1 MFLQSYSIPVKDV
14 MSSDFFKMNREENLD
29 VAVEHLL
36 HNIKKEII
44 VYDEDNICGIVTMSD
59 IKKVMG
65 QDFSKVSL
73 DRIMS
78 RDIISVDS
86 NECIFNC
93 RSIMIKNNIRR
104 LLVLEN
110 GVIVGILREEH
121 IGDYFYKGVEEA
133 ELAIKHIFDNIHEA
147 VCVVDSKGRIVIW
160 NKNAEKLYGFSETEL
175 KGKPLEKYFPNA
187 MDLKVSDT
195 KEGVK
200 NIYHSPKEGYHVI
213 ISASPIIIDGKLYGV
228 VSTEKD
234 ISEVE
239 ELQNE
244 LNKARQQLEILER
257 QIKGYAQEPFK
268 RIIGSSN
275 KIQEKINISKQIAP
289 SNVSVLI
296 TGESGTGKE
305 EFARAIHFCSGLSGN
320 FVPVN
325 CSAIPYEL
333 FESEFF
339 GYTRGAFTGANREG
353 KSGFFELANEGTLFL
368 DEIGDLPLSMQGKLL
383 RVLQDKKIRKVG
395 GEKYIPLNVRIISAT
410 NKDLLEM
417 VKEETFREDLFY
429 RINVVEI
436 KLPPLRERKE
446 DIVPL
451 VDYFLKEFCK
461 ENNKPLPKIES
472 NVVEILVENE
482 WKGNIRELKNVVE
495 HMAIM
500 CNNGVIS
507 LEHLPKYIIKRDF
520 SDFYNYNV
528 DGFDLNKSLA
538 KFELNIIKK
547 ALEISNGNKKEAS
560 ILLNIPRTTLHSK
573 LKKYGMDN

>member
-14 MSSDFFKMNREENLD
+14 MSNDFFKINIEENSD
-29 VAVEHLL
+29 VAVEYLL

-44 VYDEDNICGIVTMSD
+44 VYDKEKICGIVTMSD
-59 IKKVMG
+59 IHKLMSEDV
-65 QDFSKVSL
+65 SHESL

-78 RDIISVDS
+78 RDIISVNS
-86 NECIFNC
+86 NESIFNC
-93 RSIMIKNNIRR
+93 RSIMIKNNIGR
-104 LLVLEN
+104 LPVLEN
-110 GVIVGILREEH
+110 GMIVGVLREEH

-147 VCVVDSKGRIVIW
+147 VCVVDNKGRIVIW

-175 KGKPLEKYFPNA
+175 KGKLLVEYFPNA

-244 LNKARQQLEILER
+244 LNKARKQLEILER
-257 QIKGYAQEPFK
+257 QIKGYSQEPFK
-268 RIIGSSN
+268 RIIGKSER
-275 KIQEKINISKQIAP
+275 IQDKINISKQVAT

-305 EFARAIHFCSGLSGN
+305 EFARAIHFYSGLNGN

-339 GYTRGAFTGANREG
+339 GYTRGAFTGARKEG
-353 KSGFFELANEGTLFL
+353 KNGFFELANEGTLFL
-368 DEIGDLPLSMQGKLL
+368 DEIGDLPLPMQGKLL
-383 RVLQDKKIRKVG
+383 RVLQDKKIKKVG
-395 GEKYIPLNVRIISAT
+395 GEKHIPLNVRIISAT
-410 NKDLLEM
+410 NQDLHELIEKDL
-417 VKEETFREDLFY
+417 FREDLFY

-446 DIVPL
+446 DIIPL
-451 VDYFLKEFCK
+451 VDFFLKEFCK
-461 ENNKPLPKIES
+461 ENNKPLPIIES
-472 NVVEILVENE
+472 NVVEILVEND

-500 CNNGVIS
+500 CNGKVIK
-507 LEHLPKYIIKRDF
+507 LEHLPKYIVKGDL
-520 SDFYNYNV
+520 SDIYNYNV
-528 DGFDLNKSLA
+528 DVFDLNQA
-538 KFELNIIKK
+538 MVNFELNIIKR
-547 ALEISNGNKKEAS
+547 ALETSKGNKKEAAE
-560 ILLNIPRTTLHSK
+560 LLNIPRTTLHSK
-573 LKKYGMDN
+573 LKKYGIDN